1 MDIADRLGDSLR
13 AGFGRLGCAA
23 LPAIFSDMPRVR
35 EALERLGKSGIAF
48 LGSLILYFALY
59 FSGHGIL
66 AFFTLLAIVLLAI
79 ILSVRALRFT
89 RQHLLWSV
97 RNRLLLVYALMGA
110 LPILLLFVLIGLSA
124 WGLTNE
130 VAIYLASTALDRR
143 LDPINGV
150 VDSLSR
156 MPPAQRSEAAAE
168 MQIAFRRGFPDI
180 AFYIDDEDGS
190 RRYPPTSPPL
200 DTPAGWKDA
209 NGLLVWNGRFY
220 GWAHRVRDKAQVTA
234 LAPLSNEFIEGLVPN
249 LGLIALLAPGKH
261 NDHNLATAG
270 SLGAVDKGSPGNPDL
285 DFTNRRRGRVPP
297 AMGVF
302 DFQVFLPSTIPSYHL
317 DTPNR
322 TFDCYLW
329 VHSRTSAVLATFFSK
344 AEFLRGY
351 LSTLFIALA
360 VLFLLVELV
369 AVIIGISL
377 SRRLTGAV
385 HQLYEGTRRVLL
397 GDFRHRIPA
406 RADDQLG
413 ELAQSFNQMTA
424 NLERLFAVEKEKER
438 LQTELEIAR
447 EVQYQ
452 LYPRSAAPTRGLR
465 LTAQCD
471 PARMVSGDYYD
482 YQETADGKL
491 TFAIGDVAGKGIS
504 AALLMAT
511 LQAALRAQISGE
523 APEIDVSQVV
533 AKLNRQIYAHTS
545 PEKYA
550 TFFFAMFDQESRQL
564 TYTNAGHLSP
574 LLFRNGSVVPLD
586 SNGTVVGAFPFSQYN
601 KSFLS
606 LTAGDL
612 LVCYT
617 DGITE
622 PENAYGEM
630 FGEQRLIELVQKHAH
645 DGDEE
650 IIRIVLDA
658 VRSWTG
664 TPELQDDMTLLLARE
679 TYAA

>member
-1 MDIADRLGDSLR
+1 
-13 AGFGRLGCAA
+13 
-23 LPAIFSDMPRVR
+23 MPRFR
-35 EALERLGKSGIAF
+35 EAVERLGKSGMAF
-48 LGSLILYFALY
+48 LGSLVLYFALY
-59 FSGHGIL
+59 FSNHGVL
-66 AFFTLLAIVLLAI
+66 AFLTLLALIVLAI
-79 ILSVRALRFT
+79 ILAVRALRFT
-89 RQHLLWSV
+89 RRHLLWSV
-97 RNRLLLVYALMGA
+97 RNRLLFVYGLMGA

-130 VAIYLASTALDRR
+130 VAIYLASTALERR

-150 VDSLSR
+150 VESLSR
-156 MPPAQRSEAAAE
+156 MAPAQRSEAAAE
-168 MQIAFRRGFPDI
+168 MQLAFRRGFPDI
-180 AFYIDDEDGS
+180 AFYVEDEDGA
-190 RRYPPTSPPL
+190 RRYPATSPPL
-200 DTPAGWKDA
+200 DMPSGWKDA
-209 NGLLVWNGRFY
+209 SGLLVWKGRFY
-220 GWAHRVRDKAQVTA
+220 GWSHRIRDKVQVTA
-234 LAPLSNEFIEGLVPN
+234 LTPLSDDFIEGLVPN
-249 LGLIALLAPGKH
+249 LGVIALIEPPEKRGGHALASAGSVRAPG
-261 NDHNLATAG
+261 DVNLVVA
-270 SLGAVDKGSPGNPDL
+270 SPADSG
-285 DFTNRRRGRVPP
+285 NRRRNRLPP
-297 AMGVF
+297 AMGSF
-302 DFQVFLPSTIPSYHL
+302 DFQVFLPSTVPHYHL

-322 TFDCYLW
+322 TYDGYLW

-351 LSTLFIALA
+351 LSTLFIVVA

-385 HQLYEGTRRVLL
+385 HELYEGTRRVLL
-397 GDFRHRIPA
+397 GDFRHRIPV
-406 RADDQLG
+406 RAGDQLG
-413 ELAQSFNQMTA
+413 ELGQSFNQMTG

-447 EVQYQ
+447 EVQDQ
-452 LYPRSAAPTRGLR
+452 LYPRNAAPIRGLK

-482 YQETADGKL
+482 YQETAGGML
-491 TFAIGDVAGKGIS
+491 AFAIGDVCGKGIS

-523 APEIDVSQVV
+523 VPDIDASQVV
-533 AKLNRQIYAHTS
+533 SKLNQQIYAHTS

-550 TFFFAMFDQESRQL
+550 TFFFAMFDQANRKL

-601 KSFLS
+601 KSSMTLS
-606 LTAGDL
+606 ANDL

-630 FGEQRLIELVQKHAH
+630 FGEERLIELVQKHAH
-645 DGDEE
+645 DQDHE

-679 TYAA
+679 MRTA

>member
-1 MDIADRLGDSLR
+1 MS
-13 AGFGRLGCAA
+13 
-23 LPAIFSDMPRVR
+23 RVR

-48 LGSLILYFALY
+48 LGSLVLYFALY
-59 FSGHGIL
+59 FSGHGVL
-66 AFFTLLAIVLLAI
+66 AFLTLLAIVVFAI

-89 RQHLLWSV
+89 QRQLLWSV
-97 RNRLLLVYALMGA
+97 RNRLLFVYGLMGA
-110 LPILLLFVLIGLSA
+110 LPILLLFVLIGLGA
-124 WGLTNE
+124 WGFTNE
-130 VAIYLASTALDRR
+130 IAIYLASTALDRR

-168 MQIAFRRGFPDI
+168 MQLAFRRGFPDI
-180 AFYIDDEDGS
+180 AFYVDDEDGS
-190 RRYPPTSPPL
+190 RRFPPASPPL
-200 DTPAGWKDA
+200 NLPGGWKDA
-209 NGLLVWNGRFY
+209 NGLLVWNGHFY
-220 GWAHRVRDKAQVTA
+220 GWAHRVRGKVQVTA
-234 LAPLSNEFIEGLVPN
+234 LAPLSDEFIEGLVPN
-249 LGLIALLAPGKH
+249 LGAIALLEPGRR
-261 NDHNLATAG
+261 NGATAG
-270 SLGAVDKGSPGNPDL
+270 SLRAKDNGSPENPDY
-285 DFTNRRRGRVPP
+285 TSGNHRRGRVPP
-297 AMGVF
+297 AMSLL
-302 DFQVFLPSTIPSYHL
+302 DFQVFLPSTVPSYHL

-329 VHSRTSAVLATFFSK
+329 VHSRTSAVLTTFFSK

-351 LSTLFIALA
+351 LSTLFVIVAI
-360 VLFLLVELV
+360 LFLLVELV

-397 GDFRHRIPA
+397 GDFHHRIPV
-406 RADDQLG
+406 RAGDQLG
-413 ELAQSFNQMTA
+413 ELGQSFNQMTS

-452 LYPRSAAPTRGLR
+452 LYPRNAAPIRGLR

-482 YQETADGKL
+482 YQEVASGKL
-491 TFAIGDVAGKGIS
+491 AFAIGDVAGKGIS

-523 APEIDVSQVV
+523 VPEIDASQVV
-533 AKLNRQIYAHTS
+533 SKLNQQIYAHTS

-550 TFFFAMFDQESRQL
+550 TFFFAMFDQESRKL

-586 SNGTVVGAFPFSQYN
+586 SNGTVVGAFPFSQYD
-601 KSFLS
+601 KSS
-606 LTAGDL
+606 MDLTTGDL

-645 DGDEE
+645 DQDDE

-679 TYAA
+679 TQTA

>member
-1 MDIADRLGDSLR
+1 
-13 AGFGRLGCAA
+13 
-23 LPAIFSDMPRVR
+23 MPRIR
-35 EALERLGKSGIAF
+35 EAVQRLGKSGVAF
-48 LGSLILYFALY
+48 LGSLVLYFALY
-59 FSGHGIL
+59 FSNHGVL
-66 AFFTLLAIVLLAI
+66 AFFALLALIVLAI
-79 ILSVRALRFT
+79 ILAVRALRFT
-89 RQHLLWSV
+89 RRHLLWSV
-97 RNRLLLVYALMGA
+97 RNRLLFVYGLMGA

-130 VAIYLASTALDRR
+130 VAIYLASTALERR

-150 VDSLSR
+150 VESLSR
-156 MPPAQRSEAAAE
+156 MTPEQRSEAAAE
-168 MQIAFRRGFPDI
+168 MQLAFRRGFPGI
-180 AFYIDDEDGS
+180 SFYIDDEDGA
-190 RRYPPTSPPL
+190 RRYPPASPPL
-200 DTPAGWKDA
+200 DMPSGWKDA
-209 NGLLVWNGRFY
+209 SGLLVWKGHFY
-220 GWAHRVRDKAQVTA
+220 GWAHRVRGNVQVTA
-234 LAPLSNEFIEGLVPN
+234 LAPLSDDFVEGLVPN
-249 LGLIALLAPGKH
+249 LGVIALIEPAEKRAGHPLAS
-261 NDHNLATAG
+261 AG
-270 SLGAVDKGSPGNPDL
+270 SVRAVDNGSSKDPDFDFVAGSSTESGNP
-285 DFTNRRRGRVPP
+285 RRGRVPP
-297 AMGVF
+297 AMGAF
-302 DFQVFLPSTIPSYHL
+302 DFPVFLPSTVPHYHL

-322 TFDCYLW
+322 TYDGYLW
-329 VHSRTSAVLATFFSK
+329 VHSRTSAVLTTFFSK

-351 LSTLFIALA
+351 LSTLFIVVA

-369 AVIIGISL
+369 AVIIGVSL
-377 SRRLTGAV
+377 SHRLTGAV
-385 HQLYEGTRRVLL
+385 HEIYEGTRRVLL
-397 GDFRHRIPA
+397 GDFRHRIPV
-406 RADDQLG
+406 RAGDQLG
-413 ELAQSFNQMTA
+413 ELGQSFNQMTG

-438 LQTELEIAR
+438 LQAELEIAR

-452 LYPRSAAPTRGLR
+452 LYPKNAAPIRGLK

-482 YQETADGKL
+482 YQETACGKL
-491 TFAIGDVAGKGIS
+491 AFAIGDVAGKGIS

-523 APEIDVSQVV
+523 VPEIDASQVV
-533 AKLNRQIYAHTS
+533 SKLNQQIYAHTS

-550 TFFFAMFDQESRQL
+550 TFFFAMFDQQSRKL

-586 SNGTVVGAFPFSQYN
+586 SNGTVVGAFPFSQYD
-601 KSFLS
+601 KSSMTLS
-606 LTAGDL
+606 ADDL

-630 FGEQRLIELVQKHAH
+630 FGEERLIELVQKHAH
-645 DGDEE
+645 DQDHE

-679 TYAA
+679 MQTA

>member
-1 MDIADRLGDSLR
+1 
-13 AGFGRLGCAA
+13 
-23 LPAIFSDMPRVR
+23 MPRVR
-35 EALERLGKSGIAF
+35 QALERLGKSGIAF
-48 LGSLILYFALY
+48 LGSLVLYFALY
-59 FSGHGIL
+59 FSGHGVL
-66 AFFTLLAIVLLAI
+66 AFLTLLAMVVLAI
-79 ILSVRALRFT
+79 ILAVRALRFT
-89 RQHLLWSV
+89 RQQLLWSV
-97 RNRLLLVYALMGA
+97 RNRLLFVYGLMGA

-150 VDSLSR
+150 VESLSR
-156 MPPAQRSEAAAE
+156 MTPPQRSEAAAE
-168 MQIAFRRGFPDI
+168 MQMAFRRGFPDI
-180 AFYIDDEDGS
+180 AFYIDDEDGA

-200 DTPAGWKDA
+200 NLPGGWKDA
-209 NGLLVWNGRFY
+209 SGLLVWNSHFY
-220 GWAHRVRDKAQVTA
+220 GWAHRVRGKTQVTA
-234 LAPLSNEFIEGLVPN
+234 LTPLSDDFIEGLVPN
-249 LGLIALLAPGKH
+249 LGAIALLEPGKREG
-261 NDHNLATAG
+261 ASAG
-270 SLGAVDKGSPGNPDL
+270 SVRIKDNGSPEDPDY
-285 DFTNRRRGRVPP
+285 DTSNRGRSRLPP
-297 AMGVF
+297 AMGAL
-302 DFQVFLPSTIPSYHL
+302 DFPVFLPSTVPSYHL

-351 LSTLFIALA
+351 LSTLFIVVA

-397 GDFRHRIPA
+397 GDFQHRIPV
-406 RADDQLG
+406 RAGDQLG
-413 ELAQSFNQMTA
+413 ELGQSFNQMTA

-438 LQTELEIAR
+438 LQTEIEIAR

-452 LYPRSAAPTRGLR
+452 LYPRNAAPIRGLR

-482 YQETADGKL
+482 YQEIASGKL
-491 TFAIGDVAGKGIS
+491 AFAIGDVAGKGIS

-523 APEIDVSQVV
+523 IPEIDASQVV
-533 AKLNRQIYAHTS
+533 SKLNQQIYAHTS

-550 TFFFAMFDQESRQL
+550 TFFFAMFDQESRKL

-574 LLFRNGSVVPLD
+574 LLFRNGSVLPLD
-586 SNGTVVGAFPFSQYN
+586 SNGTVVGAFPYSQYN
-601 KSFLS
+601 ESSMRLA
-606 LTAGDL
+606 AGDL

-645 DGDEE
+645 DQDEE

-679 TYAA
+679 TQTA